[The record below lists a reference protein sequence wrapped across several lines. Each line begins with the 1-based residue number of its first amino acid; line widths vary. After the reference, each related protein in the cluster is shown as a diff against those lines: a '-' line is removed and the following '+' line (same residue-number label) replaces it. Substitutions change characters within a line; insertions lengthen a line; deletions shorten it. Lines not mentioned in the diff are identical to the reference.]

1 MKKNEQASISVLKI
15 LIIAIVIFV
24 VSKNANKGNNANEN
38 GSTTQQENTEPE
50 EFVQVLEDGTK
61 LNTSTELNKEKQVGN
76 YKFENMQLTTQDNQT
91 VLLAD
96 VTNTGSSK
104 TDIQLVDVTLLDKDG
119 NEIIT
124 VGGIISQLEPGE
136 KTQFNTYMPSSDYE
150 KMYNSNDTVTLTLRG
165 IVRIKDDV
173 GMSMINEGIAYSDD
187 LTELVIEK
195 AKEVLAAE
203 FPELKFELE
212 MPDEKNRRVGQ
223 SIAAAS
229 LAASRK

>member
-1 MKKNEQASISVLKI
+1 MKKKEKRMILILLII

-24 VSKNANKGNNANEN
+24 VSKNTNKKINTNEN
-38 GSTTQQENTEPE
+38 TSTTQLENTEPE
-50 EFVQVLEDGTK
+50 EFVQVQEDGTK

-96 VTNTGSSK
+96 VTNTGSNK

-136 KTQFNTYMPSSDYE
+136 KTQFNTSMTLDYANTYDF
-150 KMYNSNDTVTLTLRG
+150 KITL
-165 IVRIKDDV
+165 K
-173 GMSMINEGIAYSDD
+173 
-187 LTELVIEK
+187 
-195 AKEVLAAE
+195 
-203 FPELKFELE
+203 
-212 MPDEKNRRVGQ
+212 
-223 SIAAAS
+223 
-229 LAASRK
+229 

>member
-1 MKKNEQASISVLKI
+1 MKNKEKRMILLLLVI

-24 VSKNANKGNNANEN
+24 VSKNLNKESKTKEN

-96 VTNTGSSK
+96 VTNTGSNK

-136 KTQFNTYMPSSDYE
+136 KTQFNTSMTLDYANTYDF
-150 KMYNSNDTVTLTLRG
+150 KITL
-165 IVRIKDDV
+165 K
-173 GMSMINEGIAYSDD
+173 
-187 LTELVIEK
+187 
-195 AKEVLAAE
+195 
-203 FPELKFELE
+203 
-212 MPDEKNRRVGQ
+212 
-223 SIAAAS
+223 
-229 LAASRK
+229 

>member
-1 MKKNEQASISVLKI
+1 MKKKEKRMILILLII

-24 VSKNANKGNNANEN
+24 VSKNTNKKINTNEN
-38 GSTTQQENTEPE
+38 TSTTQQENTEPE

-96 VTNTGSSK
+96 VTNTGSNK

-124 VGGIISQLEPGE
+124 VGGIISQLDPGE
-136 KTQFNTYMPSSDYE
+136 KTQFNTSMTLDYANTYDF
-150 KMYNSNDTVTLTLRG
+150 KITL
-165 IVRIKDDV
+165 K
-173 GMSMINEGIAYSDD
+173 
-187 LTELVIEK
+187 
-195 AKEVLAAE
+195 
-203 FPELKFELE
+203 
-212 MPDEKNRRVGQ
+212 
-223 SIAAAS
+223 
-229 LAASRK
+229 

>member
-1 MKKNEQASISVLKI
+1 MKKKEKRMILILLII

-24 VSKNANKGNNANEN
+24 VSKNTNKKINTNEN
-38 GSTTQQENTEPE
+38 TSTTQLENTEPE
-50 EFVQVLEDGTK
+50 EFVQVQEDGTK

-124 VGGIISQLEPGE
+124 VGGIISQLDPGE
-136 KTQFNTYMPSSDYE
+136 KTQFNTSMTLDYANTYDF
-150 KMYNSNDTVTLTLRG
+150 KITL
-165 IVRIKDDV
+165 K
-173 GMSMINEGIAYSDD
+173 
-187 LTELVIEK
+187 
-195 AKEVLAAE
+195 
-203 FPELKFELE
+203 
-212 MPDEKNRRVGQ
+212 
-223 SIAAAS
+223 
-229 LAASRK
+229 

>member
-1 MKKNEQASISVLKI
+1 MKKKEKRMILILLVI

-24 VSKNANKGNNANEN
+24 VSKNANKENNTNEN
-38 GSTTQQENTEPE
+38 ASTTQLENTEPE
-50 EFVQVLEDGTK
+50 EFVQVQEDGTK

-96 VTNTGSSK
+96 VTNTGSNK

-136 KTQFNTYMPSSDYE
+136 KTQFNTSMTLDYANTYDF
-150 KMYNSNDTVTLTLRG
+150 KITL
-165 IVRIKDDV
+165 K
-173 GMSMINEGIAYSDD
+173 
-187 LTELVIEK
+187 
-195 AKEVLAAE
+195 
-203 FPELKFELE
+203 
-212 MPDEKNRRVGQ
+212 
-223 SIAAAS
+223 
-229 LAASRK
+229 

>member
-1 MKKNEQASISVLKI
+1 MQKRKKEKRMILILLII
-15 LIIAIVIFV
+15 LIIAIAIFV
-24 VSKNANKGNNANEN
+24 VSKNLNKESKTKEN

-96 VTNTGSSK
+96 VTNTGSNK

-136 KTQFNTYMPSSDYE
+136 KTQFNTSMTLDYANTYDF
-150 KMYNSNDTVTLTLRG
+150 KITL
-165 IVRIKDDV
+165 K
-173 GMSMINEGIAYSDD
+173 
-187 LTELVIEK
+187 
-195 AKEVLAAE
+195 
-203 FPELKFELE
+203 
-212 MPDEKNRRVGQ
+212 
-223 SIAAAS
+223 
-229 LAASRK
+229 

>member
-1 MKKNEQASISVLKI
+1 MKKKEKRMILILLVI

-24 VSKNANKGNNANEN
+24 VSKNANKRNNANEN

-96 VTNTGSSK
+96 VTNTGSNK

-136 KTQFNTYMPSSDYE
+136 KTQFNTSMTLDYANTYDF
-150 KMYNSNDTVTLTLRG
+150 KITL
-165 IVRIKDDV
+165 K
-173 GMSMINEGIAYSDD
+173 
-187 LTELVIEK
+187 
-195 AKEVLAAE
+195 
-203 FPELKFELE
+203 
-212 MPDEKNRRVGQ
+212 
-223 SIAAAS
+223 
-229 LAASRK
+229 

>member
-1 MKKNEQASISVLKI
+1 MKKKEKRMILILLVI

-24 VSKNANKGNNANEN
+24 VSKNLNKENKTKEN

-50 EFVQVLEDGTK
+50 EFVQILEDGTK

-124 VGGIISQLEPGE
+124 IGGIISQLEPGE
-136 KTQFNTYMPSSDYE
+136 KTQFNTSMTLDYANTYDF
-150 KMYNSNDTVTLTLRG
+150 KITL
-165 IVRIKDDV
+165 K
-173 GMSMINEGIAYSDD
+173 
-187 LTELVIEK
+187 
-195 AKEVLAAE
+195 
-203 FPELKFELE
+203 
-212 MPDEKNRRVGQ
+212 
-223 SIAAAS
+223 
-229 LAASRK
+229 

>member
-1 MKKNEQASISVLKI
+1 MKNKEKRMILILLVI

-24 VSKNANKGNNANEN
+24 VSKNLNKESKTKEN

-96 VTNTGSSK
+96 VTNTGSNK

-136 KTQFNTYMPSSDYE
+136 KTQFNTSMTLDYANTYGF
-150 KMYNSNDTVTLTLRG
+150 KITL
-165 IVRIKDDV
+165 K
-173 GMSMINEGIAYSDD
+173 
-187 LTELVIEK
+187 
-195 AKEVLAAE
+195 
-203 FPELKFELE
+203 
-212 MPDEKNRRVGQ
+212 
-223 SIAAAS
+223 
-229 LAASRK
+229 

>member
-1 MKKNEQASISVLKI
+1 MKKKEKRMILILLVI

-24 VSKNANKGNNANEN
+24 VSKNLNKENKTNEN
-38 GSTTQQENTEPE
+38 ASTTQLENTEPE

-96 VTNTGSSK
+96 VTNTGSNK

-136 KTQFNTYMPSSDYE
+136 KTQFNTSMTLDYANTYDF
-150 KMYNSNDTVTLTLRG
+150 KITL
-165 IVRIKDDV
+165 K
-173 GMSMINEGIAYSDD
+173 
-187 LTELVIEK
+187 
-195 AKEVLAAE
+195 
-203 FPELKFELE
+203 
-212 MPDEKNRRVGQ
+212 
-223 SIAAAS
+223 
-229 LAASRK
+229 

>member
-1 MKKNEQASISVLKI
+1 MILILLVI

-24 VSKNANKGNNANEN
+24 VSKNTNKKINTNEN
-38 GSTTQQENTEPE
+38 TSTTQLENTEPE
-50 EFVQVLEDGTK
+50 EFVQVQEDGTK

-96 VTNTGSSK
+96 VTNTGSNK

-136 KTQFNTYMPSSDYE
+136 KTQFNTSMTLDYANTYDF
-150 KMYNSNDTVTLTLRG
+150 KITL
-165 IVRIKDDV
+165 K
-173 GMSMINEGIAYSDD
+173 
-187 LTELVIEK
+187 
-195 AKEVLAAE
+195 
-203 FPELKFELE
+203 
-212 MPDEKNRRVGQ
+212 
-223 SIAAAS
+223 
-229 LAASRK
+229 

>member
-1 MKKNEQASISVLKI
+1 MKKKEKRMI
-15 LIIAIVIFV
+15 LILLVILVIAIVIFV
-24 VSKNANKGNNANEN
+24 VNKNLKKENNSN
-38 GSTTQQENTEPE
+38 GTQQENTETE

-124 VGGIISQLEPGE
+124 IGGIISQLEPGE
-136 KTQFNTYMPSSDYE
+136 KTQFNTSMTLDYANTYDF
-150 KMYNSNDTVTLTLRG
+150 KITL
-165 IVRIKDDV
+165 K
-173 GMSMINEGIAYSDD
+173 
-187 LTELVIEK
+187 
-195 AKEVLAAE
+195 
-203 FPELKFELE
+203 
-212 MPDEKNRRVGQ
+212 
-223 SIAAAS
+223 
-229 LAASRK
+229 

>member
-1 MKKNEQASISVLKI
+1 MQKKEKRMILILLVI

-24 VSKNANKGNNANEN
+24 VSKNTNKKINTNEN
-38 GSTTQQENTEPE
+38 TSTTQLENTEPE
-50 EFVQVLEDGTK
+50 EFVQVQEDGTK

-136 KTQFNTYMPSSDYE
+136 KTQFNTSMTLDYANTYDF
-150 KMYNSNDTVTLTLRG
+150 KITL
-165 IVRIKDDV
+165 K
-173 GMSMINEGIAYSDD
+173 
-187 LTELVIEK
+187 
-195 AKEVLAAE
+195 
-203 FPELKFELE
+203 
-212 MPDEKNRRVGQ
+212 
-223 SIAAAS
+223 
-229 LAASRK
+229 

>member
-1 MKKNEQASISVLKI
+1 MKKKEKRMILILLVI

-24 VSKNANKGNNANEN
+24 VSKNLNKESKTKEN

-50 EFVQVLEDGTK
+50 EFVQVLGDGTK

-96 VTNTGSSK
+96 VTNTGSNK

-136 KTQFNTYMPSSDYE
+136 KTQFNTSMTLDYANTYDF
-150 KMYNSNDTVTLTLRG
+150 KITL
-165 IVRIKDDV
+165 K
-173 GMSMINEGIAYSDD
+173 
-187 LTELVIEK
+187 
-195 AKEVLAAE
+195 
-203 FPELKFELE
+203 
-212 MPDEKNRRVGQ
+212 
-223 SIAAAS
+223 
-229 LAASRK
+229 

>member
-1 MKKNEQASISVLKI
+1 MKKKEKRMILILLVI

-24 VSKNANKGNNANEN
+24 VRKNTNKKINTNEN
-38 GSTTQQENTEPE
+38 TSTTQLENTEPE
-50 EFVQVLEDGTK
+50 EFVQVQEDGTK

-96 VTNTGSSK
+96 VTNTGSNK

-136 KTQFNTYMPSSDYE
+136 KTQFNTSMTLDYANTYDF
-150 KMYNSNDTVTLTLRG
+150 KITL
-165 IVRIKDDV
+165 K
-173 GMSMINEGIAYSDD
+173 
-187 LTELVIEK
+187 
-195 AKEVLAAE
+195 
-203 FPELKFELE
+203 
-212 MPDEKNRRVGQ
+212 
-223 SIAAAS
+223 
-229 LAASRK
+229 